1 MDIND
6 DGPPALNNGK
16 KKGGHFEGG
25 ARENENPYRKQGTF
39 ETGFTKE
46 QKKKLQYKPLF
57 M

>member
-46 QKKKLQYKPLF
+46 QKKKL
-57 M
+57 